1 VGDELLVAY
10 SRFYLYQDPGLFS
23 EAQGV
28 RVVRFD
34 LKALSATPAVA
45 FRRRGPPRAALLAMV
60 DHFIAQVRS
69 CLRAVTLPAVL

>member
-1 VGDELLVAY
+1 VGGELLVAY
-10 SRFYLYQDPGLFS
+10 SRFYLFQDPGLYS

-34 LKALSATPAVA
+34 LEALAATPAVA

-60 DHFIAQVRS
+60 HQFVAQVRS
-69 CLRAVTLPAVL
+69 GCQC